1 MKPRLLFILPQQRP
15 PYEIEMITR
24 FRRFDPSILWYARDG
39 LKVLGRSLPWRR
51 ILSVESLEHFFVRRF
66 GNRITNAKLIVTLEL
81 HSPESYLVS
90 KCFPELQHV
99 VLVWETLKNHPFY
112 LVPPIGLQSRYISKS
127 ADHFIAFTRR
137 SAAHLMSLGIDTSKI
152 SVIYPG
158 IDLTKFRPAYDR
170 KRSGKVRFLYSGV
183 LERHKGVDILLQA
196 FKRTN
201 EPNFELTIT
210 GRGSLETMVRSVVAN
225 DDRIKFLGWL
235 PQQERQYVFRESD
248 VFCCPS
254 LDARFFFWKYWE
266 EQFGFSLVEAM
277 GSGLP
282 IVSTNCGA
290 ISEVVGSRNLIVPQG
305 SVTSMALA
313 LDTIGGDE
321 GLRCQLG
328 GENRSR
334 AEDLFD
340 VENQSRHLENAMI
353 RLSAH

>member
-1 MKPRLLFILPQQRP
+1 
-15 PYEIEMITR
+15 
-24 FRRFDPSILWYARDG
+24 
-39 LKVLGRSLPWRR
+39 
-51 ILSVESLEHFFVRRF
+51 
-66 GNRITNAKLIVTLEL
+66 
-81 HSPESYLVS
+81 
-90 KCFPELQHV
+90 V

-112 LVPPIGLQSRYISKS
+112 LVPPIGLQSRYVSKN

-137 SAAHLMSLGIDTSKI
+137 SAAHLKSLGIDPSKI

-158 IDLTKFRPAYDR
+158 IDLTKFKPTYNQR
-170 KRSGKVRFLYSGV
+170 RSGKVRFLYSGV
-183 LERHKGVDILLQA
+183 LERHKGLDILLQA
-196 FKRTN
+196 FRRTN
-201 EPNFELTIT
+201 DSNFELTIA
-210 GRGSLETMVRSVVAN
+210 GRGSLETMVRSTAAY

-235 PQQERQYVFRESD
+235 PQQERHYVFGNSD

-282 IVSTNCGA
+282 VVSTNCGA

-305 SVTSMALA
+305 SVNSMALA
-313 LDTIGGDE
+313 LETIGGDE
-321 GLRCQLG
+321 GLRFHLG
-328 GENRSR
+328 SENRSR

-340 VENQSRHLENAMI
+340 VEKQSLHLENAMI